1 MFEPLP
7 LCYTNK
13 LMTRNFSENVS
24 WHLLHDGVDGTGCI
38 VLNGSIVVGSYCHSS
53 KCMSRIV

>member
-7 LCYTNK
+7 LCCTNK

-24 WHLLHDGVDGTGCI
+24 WHLLHGGVDGTGCI
-38 VLNGSIVVGSYCHSS
+38 VLDGSLVVGS
-53 KCMSRIV
+53 